1 MIFYDI
7 VIRPIELIIEVIYTL
22 MFRFFQDPG
31 MALFGVSIAVS
42 FMVLPLYLRAD
53 AIQEEEQKK
62 QDEMRP
68 WMGHIKKCFRGD
80 ERYMLTSAYYREA
93 GYRPL
98 YALRSVLS
106 LLLQIP
112 FFIAAYHYLSHL
124 EILNGC
130 SMGIIS
136 DLGKPDGLISFGG
149 FAIHVL
155 PVLMTCINIISGMI
169 YSKDAPLK
177 TKIQIVVLALVFLV
191 LLYPS
196 PSGLVIY
203 WTMNNVFSLCK
214 NIVMKHVKNKKR
226 FLFGLAVLV
235 SVFFMIYSTVRGKWS
250 DAFYVKDYETLAVYV
265 LITFFPLILIG
276 LRSRLIRKI
285 IPAETKN
292 VTGADFY
299 LLSVALT
306 AFFGLVIPM
315 AVIYSS
321 PQDFINVFYYRN
333 PLTFVL
339 TTFLTYAGL
348 FLAWGSI
355 IFYMLSAGH
364 RTRYC
369 QLLSF
374 VLFGSLID
382 YYCFKADVGTM
393 GLYLNFRY
401 QPWFATPERYGSII
415 VMIVLCAVLLL
426 LWIKQMK
433 VYRYLSVVLIAVFL
447 TMVCYQGAHA
457 EREISK
463 VEVSEILEDEDVGF
477 KLSRNGKN
485 VVVIMM
491 DAAISGYL
499 PFFIEEKPELI
510 EQYDGF
516 VYYPN
521 AVSTGLYT
529 NYGAQA
535 IYGGYEYTTGGMNAR
550 SDTGLDQ
557 KFNEAFRVMP
567 VLFGE
572 NGYNVTVSDISY
584 AGYQN
589 FPDFSIYSDY
599 PYVNAFHYGDRY
611 SWGGQT
617 IEETWS
623 MMERNF
629 VFYSLYRCA
638 PPILQD
644 NIYDDA
650 NYFAGGGKKT
660 WYPGELK
667 SEYKALELL
676 PQHTEILDEENGEL
690 MVYANMT
697 AHAEGLLQ
705 LPDYTMPEVMD
716 NSSYDFEM
724 VRTVDGITLNI
735 DSPAGE
741 GEKYYHANMAALLK
755 LGEWFDYLREEG
767 VWDNTRIIVVS
778 DHGRANGQFE
788 SMLMPD
794 GPDVQGVNC
803 LLLVKDYNSKGFST
817 DDRFMT
823 NADVPSIALEGI
835 VEAPV
840 NPFTG
845 EKISMDAKADGV
857 DVFVGTDWELQE
869 GNTFDENAD
878 WYHVRDDIFIGS
890 NWIKLER

>member
-1 MIFYDI
+1 MIFFD
-7 VIRPIELIIEVIYTL
+7 VVVRPIELIIEVIFTL

-68 WMGHIKKCFRGD
+68 WLEHIKKYFKGD
-80 ERYMLTSAYYREA
+80 ERYMLTSAYYKEA

-124 EILNGC
+124 ELLNGC
-130 SMGIIS
+130 SMGVIS
-136 DLGKPDGLISFGG
+136 DLGKPDGLISLGG
-149 FAIHVL
+149 FSIHVL
-155 PVLMTCINIISGMI
+155 PVLMTAINIISGMI

-226 FLFGLAVLV
+226 FLFGTA
-235 SVFFMIYSTVRGKWS
+235 VFFSVVFIIYSVVLGKWS
-250 DAFYVKDYETLAVYV
+250 AAFNVSDYETVAVYV
-265 LITFFPLILIG
+265 FIALFPLILLV
-276 LRSRLIRKI
+276 LRSKRIRKV
-285 IPAETKN
+285 IPAAAGKVSGT
-292 VTGADFY
+292 DFY
-299 LLSVALT
+299 LLSGALT
-306 AFFGLVIPM
+306 AFFGLVVPM
-315 AVIYSS
+315 AVIFSS
-321 PQDFINVFYYRN
+321 PQEFINVFYYRN

-348 FLAWGSI
+348 FLVWGSI
-355 IFYMLSAGH
+355 IFYMLNAGH
-364 RTRYC
+364 RTRFC
-369 QLLSF
+369 QLLVCILYGS
-374 VLFGSLID
+374 VLD

-393 GLYLNFRY
+393 GLYLNFHNH
-401 QPWFATPERYGSII
+401 PWFVPSIRYGSAVAI
-415 VMIVLCAVLLL
+415 VVLSVVLLL
-426 LWIKQMK
+426 LWKFRMV
-433 VYRYLSVVLIAVFL
+433 VYRYLSVVLIAVFF
-447 TMVCYQGAHA
+447 TIIFYQGLNVQ
-457 EREISK
+457 REISK
-463 VEVSEILEDEDVGF
+463 VEINEILEDEDVGF

-485 VVVIMM
+485 VVVVMV
-491 DAAISGYL
+491 DAAVSGYL
-499 PFFIEEKPELI
+499 PFFMEEKPELVK
-510 EQYDGF
+510 QYDGF

-521 AVSTGLYT
+521 AVSTGLFT

-535 IYGGYEYTTGGMNAR
+535 IYGGYEYTTGGMNVR
-550 SDTGLDQ
+550 SDVSLEQ

-567 VLFGE
+567 VIFGE

-584 AGYQN
+584 AGYQK
-589 FPDFSIYSDY
+589 FPDFSIYTDY
-599 PYVNAFHYGDRY
+599 PYINAFHYGDRY
-611 SWGGQT
+611 SWGNET

-623 MMERNF
+623 LMERNF

-650 NYFAGGGKKT
+650 NYLAGSGKKS
-660 WYPGELK
+660 WYPNELK
-667 SEYKALELL
+667 SEYMALEKL
-676 PQHTEILDEENGEL
+676 PQHTKILDGDRGEL
-690 MVYANMT
+690 MIYANMT
-697 AHAEGLLQ
+697 AHSEGILQ

-724 VRTVDGITLNI
+724 VRTIDDVTLNI
-735 DSPAGE
+735 DSPEGE
-741 GEKYYHANMAALLK
+741 GEKYYHVNMAALLK

-767 VWDNTRIIVVS
+767 VWDNTRIIIVS
-778 DHGRANGQFE
+778 DHGRANGQFD
-788 SMLMPD
+788 SMLMPE
-794 GPDVQGVNC
+794 GLDVQGVNC
-803 LLLVKDYNSKGFST
+803 LLLVKDYNSMGFVT

-823 NADVPSIALEGI
+823 NADVPAIALEG
-835 VEAPV
+835 VVADPV

-845 EKISMDAKADGV
+845 KAISMEAKTDGV
-857 DVFVGTDWELQE
+857 DVFLGRDWDLPE
-869 GNTFDENAD
+869 GNTFDEKAD
-878 WYHVRDDIFIGS
+878 WYHVKDDIFDES
-890 NWIKLER
+890 NWTLIDR